1 MRRKHL
7 NVISVTV
14 LSVYVRLC
22 PFCPLSE
29 EEEDADWETED

>member
-1 MRRKHL
+1 ML
-7 NVISVTV
+7 FPLQF

-29 EEEDADWETED
+29 EEEDADGETED

>member
-14 LSVYVRLC
+14 LSVYVR
-22 PFCPLSE
+22 FCPLSE